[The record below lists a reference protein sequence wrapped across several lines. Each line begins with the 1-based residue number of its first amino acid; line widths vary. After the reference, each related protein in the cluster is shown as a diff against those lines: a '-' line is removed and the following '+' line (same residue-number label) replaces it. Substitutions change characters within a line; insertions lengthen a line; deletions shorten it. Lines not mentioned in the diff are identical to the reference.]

1 MYLLLIKASE
11 MLPAVRRLGLK
22 AAVVM
27 TLLLEMVLQ
36 KRFINRLKLQ

>member
-11 MLPAVRRLGLK
+11 MLPAASRLGLK

-27 TLLLEMVLQ
+27 TLLLETGLQ
-36 KRFINRLKLQ
+36 KRFINQLKLQ